1 MFDYQ
6 CDNCSDGQEALEAVK
21 DRIKSQKPM
30 YKLLMIDYS
39 MPILDGP
46 NATMAIR
53 DLFSKYGITREH

>member
-39 MPILDGP
+39 MPIQDGP
-46 NATMAIR
+46 TATMEIR
-53 DLFSKYGITREH
+53 DLF